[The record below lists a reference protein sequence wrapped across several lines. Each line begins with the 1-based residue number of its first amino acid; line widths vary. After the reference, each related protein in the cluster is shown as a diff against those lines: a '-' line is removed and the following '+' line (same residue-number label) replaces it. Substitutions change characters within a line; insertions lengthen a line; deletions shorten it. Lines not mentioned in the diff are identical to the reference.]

1 MRRAQRRIG
10 HAERIEKGAQ
20 PLEKAR
26 PGLGVAALAAI
37 GVANRTCSSRR
48 SFDTGTPTNANDAE
62 ACSMT
67 RPCECG
73 IDARP
78 KRPFGFRREPMDDD
92 PRSRAGPITQRGDP
106 QGD

>member
-1 MRRAQRRIG
+1 
-10 HAERIEKGAQ
+10 
-20 PLEKAR
+20 
-26 PGLGVAALAAI
+26 
-37 GVANRTCSSRR
+37 
-48 SFDTGTPTNANDAE
+48 
-62 ACSMT
+62 MT

-73 IDARP
+73 IDVRP